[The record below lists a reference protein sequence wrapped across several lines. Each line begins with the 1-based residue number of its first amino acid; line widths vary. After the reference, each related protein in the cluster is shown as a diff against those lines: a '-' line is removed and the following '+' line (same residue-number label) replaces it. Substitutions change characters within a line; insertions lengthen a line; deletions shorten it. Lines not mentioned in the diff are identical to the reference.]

1 MKTFERKIEFRNW
14 IPTSVKSIDERA
26 GIVEAIVGVTNNI
39 DLGGDLMVPG
49 VFQASLDRGRVPK
62 GLAVHEWP
70 RDVAK
75 TEEARELLPG
85 SAELPERLRAK
96 GFGGAYIVGR
106 YNLDPDDIDARQCF
120 SRIKFHGADQEW
132 SIGFYTE
139 QESRDETGNRHVED
153 IDWIEWSS
161 VLLGMNPETI
171 TIATKALSSVPTE
184 VSQWFKSVS
193 GVRSEELSEWIGA
206 AVKGE
211 VDPTNMSERQK
222 LERAWNLY
230 VETFDLDVARNI
242 DRVVAAVKSAA
253 EAEEAQEDTGSK
265 SELPPLTQRIELDTT
280 DFDRKFA
287 RVTRALGV
295 LGAGTEKAID
305 GEPSFSEIREAIE
318 AELGPWSEGEN
329 SDIWVCEISS
339 THFVFIR
346 FTETG
351 NEYFKGDYSYDS
363 ESHTAAVSNVVEVER
378 EVEYVPV
385 TELSEGEDDDEN
397 KSASLTARQRE
408 MTLVRHRAKL
418 TKMRV
423 GRN

>member
-26 GIVEAIVGVTNNI
+26 GIVEAIVGVTNNV

-96 GFGGAYIVGR
+96 GYGGAYIVGR

-139 QESRDETGNRHVED
+139 EESRDETGNRHVED

-161 VLLGMNPETI
+161 VLLGMNPETV
-171 TIATKALSSVPTE
+171 TIATKALAHAPAGFSEWLVN
-184 VSQWFKSVS
+184 KA
-193 GVRSEELSEWIGA
+193 GVRAEELSEWIGA
-206 AVKGE
+206 AVKGQ

-222 LERAWNLY
+222 LEHAWNVY
-230 VETFDLDVARNI
+230 VETFSLDVARNI
-242 DRVVAAVKSAA
+242 DRVVAAVKDAA
-253 EAEEAQEDTGSK
+253 EGATSPK
-265 SELPPLTQRIELDTT
+265 SELPTLTQRIVLDTT
-280 DFDRKFA
+280 DFDHKLSHIA
-287 RVTRALGV
+287 RTLGV
-295 LGAGTEKAID
+295 LGVGTEKAID

-318 AELGPWSEGEN
+318 AELGPWSEGEAG
-329 SDIWVCEISS
+329 DIWVCEVSS
-339 THFVFIR
+339 THFVFVR

-351 NEYFKGDYSYDS
+351 SEYFKGDYTYDADS
-363 ESHTAAVSNVVEVER
+363 GTAQVANVVAVER

-385 TELSEGEDDDEN
+385 TEVPENESDDED

>member
-26 GIVEAIVGVTNNI
+26 GIVEAIVGVTNNV

-96 GFGGAYIVGR
+96 GYGGAYIVGR

-120 SRIKFHGADQEW
+120 SRIKFHGVDQEW

-139 QESRDETGNRHVED
+139 EESRDETGNRHVED

-171 TIATKALSSVPTE
+171 TIATKALSSVPAE

-193 GVRSEELSEWIGA
+193 GFRSEELSEWIGA
-206 AVKGE
+206 AAKGE

-242 DRVVAAVKSAA
+242 DRVVAAVKRAGENK
-253 EAEEAQEDTGSK
+253 EAEGEPISQF
-265 SELPPLTQRIELDTT
+265 ELPTLTQRIVLDTT
-280 DFDRKFA
+280 DFDHKFTHVA
-287 RVTRALGV
+287 RTLGV
-295 LGAGTEKAID
+295 LGVGTEKAID
-305 GEPSFSEIREAIE
+305 GEPSFSEIREAIQG
-318 AELGPWSEGEN
+318 ELGPWSEGEAD
-329 SDIWVCEISS
+329 DIWVCEVSN
-339 THFVFIR
+339 THFVFVR

-351 NEYFKGDYSYDS
+351 SEYFKGDYTYDS
-363 ESHTAAVSNVVEVER
+363 DSRAATVSNVVAVER

-385 TELSEGEDDDEN
+385 TEAPEHDSDDEG
-397 KSASLTARQRE
+397 KSASLTDRQRE